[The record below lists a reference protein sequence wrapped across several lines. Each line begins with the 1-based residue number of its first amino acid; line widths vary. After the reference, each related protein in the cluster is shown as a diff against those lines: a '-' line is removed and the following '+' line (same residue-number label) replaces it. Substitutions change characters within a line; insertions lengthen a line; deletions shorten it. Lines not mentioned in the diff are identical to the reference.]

1 METISTNAR
10 ATGGGE
16 ETSPVAQNSVTVGA
30 LISATAAISPL
41 HVSAAES
48 AAELA
53 QLQRDMRGA
62 PTFRQ
67 LVEHALGPHPAYSSF
82 KEHVRF
88 VARNVD
94 GILEMLGPSAHHFAF
109 YQEAQR
115 ELVVCL
121 NLLNRWGTKATPSRE
136 YEAAAHRLRFHKV
149 DVGLPSAAGDAFEK
163 LAAEERKANKA
174 SR

>member
-1 METISTNAR
+1 MCPLMETISTSAR
-10 ATGGGE
+10 TTGGGE
-16 ETSPVAQNSVTVGA
+16 ESVPVASSGVPVGA
-30 LISATAAISPL
+30 LASATAKVSPL
-41 HVSAAES
+41 HVSPTDS

-94 GILEMLGPSAHHFAF
+94 GILEMLGASAHHFAF

-121 NLLNRWGTKATPSRE
+121 NLLNRWGTKATLE
-136 YEAAAHRLRFHKV
+136 I
-149 DVGLPSAAGDAFEK
+149 
-163 LAAEERKANKA
+163 
-174 SR
+174 